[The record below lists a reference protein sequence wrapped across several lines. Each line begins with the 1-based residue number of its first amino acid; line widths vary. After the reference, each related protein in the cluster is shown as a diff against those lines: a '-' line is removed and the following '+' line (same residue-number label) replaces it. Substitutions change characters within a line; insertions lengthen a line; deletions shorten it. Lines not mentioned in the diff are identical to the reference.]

1 MHTKIQKWG
10 NSLALRIPKVFA
22 DLVQIQKGSEVDIS
36 VDDGKLLISVIS
48 EEEYSLEDFLSKID
62 ENNIHEEIT
71 FGDSVGR
78 EVW

>member
-22 DLVQIQKGSEVDIS
+22 DLVKIRKGSDVDIS

>member
-10 NSLALRIPKVFA
+10 NSLALRIPRVFA
-22 DLVQIQKGSEVDIS
+22 DQVKIQKGSDVDIS

-48 EEEYSLEDFLSKID
+48 KEEYSLEDFLSKID

-71 FGDSVGR
+71 FGDSAGR

>member
-22 DLVQIQKGSEVDIS
+22 EQVKIQKGSDVDIS

-71 FGDSVGR
+71 FGNSVGR

>member
-22 DLVQIQKGSEVDIS
+22 DLVKIQKGSDVDIS
-36 VDDGKLLISVIS
+36 VDNGKLLISVIS
-48 EEEYSLEDFLSKID
+48 EADYSLEDFLLKID
-62 ENNIHEEIT
+62 ENNIHKEIT
-71 FGDSVGR
+71 FSDSIGR

>member
-10 NSLALRIPKVFA
+10 NSLALRIPRVFA
-22 DLVQIQKGSEVDIS
+22 DQVKIQKGSDVDIS
-36 VDDGKLLISVIS
+36 VNDGKLLISVIS

>member
-22 DLVQIQKGSEVDIS
+22 DLVKIRKGSEVDIS